1 MADRFVK
8 HVQTDLID
16 FRNLPCTC
24 NPIHKWV
31 LGIAEHLSKFTWLYS
46 LHQKENEEVVNI
58 LVKQFYQFG
67 FLGILHSDNGKEF
80 KSKKMSEFCKEHK
93 IKQVHGA
100 PQTPTTQGL
109 VARNNRTVKE
119 NMSTVT

>member
-1 MADRFVK
+1 M
-8 HVQTDLID
+8 
-16 FRNLPCTC
+16 
-24 NPIHKWV
+24 
-31 LGIAEHLSKFTWLYS
+31 
-46 LHQKENEEVVNI
+46 VNI